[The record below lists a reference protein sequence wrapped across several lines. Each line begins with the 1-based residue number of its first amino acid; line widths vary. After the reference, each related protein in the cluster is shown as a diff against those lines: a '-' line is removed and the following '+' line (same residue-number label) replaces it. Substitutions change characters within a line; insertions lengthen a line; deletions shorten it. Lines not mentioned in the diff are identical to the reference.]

1 MFFQLFQ
8 NGIEIKPKLQLD
20 LSIIKYQ
27 TITMKFTSI
36 CVHELE
42 EKRTTRPHT
51 LPIYATSSFDFESI
65 DQGMDIFSGKETGH
79 LYSRFANPTV
89 DAIADK
95 IALLESYE
103 TGVEATAI
111 MTSSGM
117 AAIATLMLGVLK
129 TGDKI
134 LTQANLYG
142 GTTELFL
149 KILQPLGIE
158 TVFVDLKDANA
169 VETAI
174 KNDPSVKMLYFES
187 LANPS
192 LACVDIA
199 GLTQLAHQNGLLT
212 TIDNTFTTPYL
223 LKPFAYGVD
232 FIIHS
237 TTKYINGHGNS
248 TAGVILG
255 KDKVLMKEK
264 VFTAMKLTGTNCSP
278 FEAWLTYNGLKTMPL
293 RMRQHSENA
302 LQIAKALEAHPSVL
316 KVNYPGLASHPDHEL
331 ATKQLKNGFG
341 GMLSFEL
348 VGGLEAGLAFM
359 NKIKFC
365 SLAPTMGDVDTLIL
379 HPASMSHLRIPR
391 DVRMANGITD
401 GLIRLSIGIE
411 DADDILADLLQAIPN
426 L

>member
-1 MFFQLFQ
+1 
-8 NGIEIKPKLQLD
+8 
-20 LSIIKYQ
+20 
-27 TITMKFTSI
+27 MKFTSI
-36 CVHELE
+36 CVQELE

-51 LPIYATSSFDFESI
+51 LPIYATSSFDFESV

-79 LYSRFANPTV
+79 LYSRFGNPTV

-95 IALLESYE
+95 IAALESYG
-103 TGVEATAI
+103 TGVEASAI

-117 AAIATLMLGVLK
+117 AAISTLMLGILK

-134 LTQANLYG
+134 LTQGNLYG

-149 KILQPLGIE
+149 KLLQPLGIE
-158 TVFVDLKDANA
+158 TLMVDLQDITA
-169 VETAI
+169 VEKTI

-192 LACVDIA
+192 LACVDIQK
-199 GLTQLAHQNGLLT
+199 LVDIAHENGMLT
-212 TIDNTFTTPYL
+212 TIDNTFTTPYI
-223 LKPFAYGVD
+223 LKPFAFGVD

-302 LQIAKALEAHPSVL
+302 LHIAQQLEGHPSVL
-316 KVNYPGLASHPDHEL
+316 KVNYPGLPSHPDNEM
-331 ATKQLKNGFG
+331 AKKQLQNGFS

-391 DVRMANGITD
+391 EVRMANGITD
-401 GLIRLSIGIE
+401 GLIRLSVGIE
-411 DADDILADLLQAIPN
+411 DVEDIMADLLQAMN
-426 L
+426 

>member
-1 MFFQLFQ
+1 
-8 NGIEIKPKLQLD
+8 
-20 LSIIKYQ
+20 
-27 TITMKFTSI
+27 MKFTSI
-36 CVHELE
+36 CVHELD

-51 LPIYATSSFDFESI
+51 LPIYATSSFDFENI
-65 DQGMDIFSGKETGH
+65 DQGMDIFSGKEKGH

-95 IALLESYE
+95 IAALESFD
-103 TGVEATAI
+103 TGVEADAI

-134 LTQANLYG
+134 VTQGNLYG
-142 GTTELFL
+142 GTTQLFL
-149 KILQPLGIE
+149 DILKPLGIE
-158 TVFVDLKDANA
+158 TILVDLKNTAA
-169 VETAI
+169 VEKAI
-174 KNDPSVKMLYFES
+174 KNNPSVKMLYFES

-199 GLTQLAHQNGLLT
+199 LLTKLAHDNGMWA
-212 TIDNTFTTPYL
+212 TIDNTFTTPFL

-264 VFTAMKLTGTNCSP
+264 VFNAMKLTGTNCSP
-278 FEAWLTYNGLKTMPL
+278 FEAWLTYNGLRTLPL

-302 LQIAKALEAHPSVL
+302 LHIASVLEGHPSVL
-316 KVNYPGLASHPDHEL
+316 KVNYPGLLSHPDHEL
-331 ATKQLKNGFG
+331 AKKQLSNGFS

-348 VGGLEAGLAFM
+348 VGGLDAGLAFM

-391 DVRMANGITD
+391 EVRLANGITD
-401 GLIRLSIGIE
+401 GLIRLSVGIE
-411 DADDILADLLQAIPN
+411 DVEDILADLTQAMSF
-426 L
+426 